1 MLKSNSPII
10 ILKFNTFSLSNC
22 IKFSITLV
30 ISLLQTQKVFFRL
43 TSNNFLQRVFFC
55 NNQEYFDSK
64 QFLTGDLFCHFY
76 EPCHRK
82 AIQSTLNRALPVHCH
97 ILSPSFRQDLHVVI
111 GKNANIIMSNYH
123 KIIMDFIRASI

>member
-30 ISLLQTQKVFFRL
+30 ISLFQTQKVFFRL

-55 NNQEYFDSK
+55 NKQEYFDSK

-82 AIQSTLNRALPVHCH
+82 AIQSTLNRAMPVHCH
-97 ILSPSFRQDLHVVI
+97 ILFLSFRQDLHI
-111 GKNANIIMSNYH
+111 ENNAKIIMSNYH
-123 KIIMDFIRASI
+123 KLIMYFISASI